1 MTRREKLLQAL
12 GLFAGALLAG
22 VLARYGVEI
31 PPPVVPPPV
40 GTIPPTTPPIGPTPD
55 AKPDTPKALAKI
67 QFGNAGCTAT
77 VIGPRRDDGRYWV
90 LTASHCVERIGQHGT
105 MRLLDGRTTGL
116 TVMAF
121 DRKADC
127 CWCVTESNSEIY
139 PFAFLAET
147 APAVGSRIW
156 HAGYGV
162 DRPGNREDGVVE
174 APPDANGQVRFR
186 LNVSSG
192 DSGGG
197 ICTNEAGEVVSCVCC
212 TTSRGSAGSVWGAGP
227 DAIRRARP
235 TAMVMDDW
243 RPIEVPIRMPPVP

>member
-1 MTRREKLLQAL
+1 MNRRERIIQ
-12 GLFAGALLAG
+12 LAG
-22 VLARYGVEI
+22 VLIASVIAAFGARYGI
-31 PPPVVPPPV
+31 PVPPPV
-40 GTIPPTTPPIGPTPD
+40 APLPAVPGVPEKPPIGPSPE
-55 AKPDTPKALAKI
+55 AKPDTPRALAKI

-90 LTASHCVERIGQHGT
+90 LTASHCVERIGQHGS

-121 DRKADC
+121 DRRADC
-127 CWCVTESNSEIY
+127 CWCVTETNSQVY
-139 PFAFLAET
+139 PFANLAEA
-147 APAVGSRIW
+147 APPVGSRVW

-162 DRPGNREDGVVE
+162 DRPGNREDGTVE
-174 APPDANGQVRFR
+174 AMPDANGQIRFR

-197 ICTNEAGEVVSCVCC
+197 ICTNDAGEVVSCVCC
-212 TTSRGSAGSVWGAGP
+212 TTERGALGSVWGAGP

-235 TAMVMDDW
+235 TAMVLEDW
-243 RPIEVPIRMPPVP
+243 RPIDVPIRMPAVP